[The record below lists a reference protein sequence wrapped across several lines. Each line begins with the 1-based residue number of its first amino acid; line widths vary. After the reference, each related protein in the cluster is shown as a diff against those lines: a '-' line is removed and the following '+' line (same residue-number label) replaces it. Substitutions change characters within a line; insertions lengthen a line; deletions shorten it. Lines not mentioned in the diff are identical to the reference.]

1 MSITFAVRRGRA
13 RLIVGLALLALG
25 LSLTVTAP
33 ASAQGTT
40 IRVPQDHATV
50 QAAVDAAGAGDLILI
65 DKGVY
70 GEEVFIAPEHPGNI
84 TIRGVDR
91 DEVIFDGNFELGTAI
106 EAQADNVVMEN
117 MSARNYT
124 GNGFYWQ
131 SVDGFRG
138 SYLTAYRIGVYAIFS
153 FDAVNG
159 VFEHSYASGSA
170 DAAWYVGQ
178 CHPCDITMRN
188 VIGEY
193 SALGYSGTNAGGN
206 LVIEDSLFQNNG
218 TGLVPNSLTTEANPP
233 QRELVIRNNVIKDN
247 SNLDT
252 PAKGLTATIV
262 GVGIGIAG
270 GNDNVVEGNTIT
282 GHSKYGVAIFPL
294 PEGAAQPD
302 GVVWVPR
309 GNKVVNNLVGDNAE
323 ADLTLVGGSGENNC
337 FGGNEP
343 AGDGSVATDPPELS
357 TVWSCDLPGTP
368 PGGSPQSA
376 AILAADYLQ
385 YGEFDQR
392 PQTSYEEMP
401 DAPPQEEMPAQQTS
415 EPDAAPDDSGGSSL
429 PATGGGALLSLLG
442 LGLAASGLRL
452 RRRV

>member
-13 RLIVGLALLALG
+13 RLVAGLALLALG
-25 LSLTVTAP
+25 LSLVVTSP

-50 QAAVDAAGAGDLILI
+50 QAAVDAAGAGDLILVDEGI
-65 DKGVY
+65 Y
-70 GEEVFIAPEHPGNI
+70 HEEVFIAPEHPGDI

-91 DEVIFDGNFELGTAI
+91 DEVVFDGQFELGTAI

-117 MSARNYT
+117 MSARNYS

-188 VIGEY
+188 VVGEY

-206 LVIEDSLFQNNG
+206 LVIEDSVFQNNG
-218 TGLVPNSLTTEANPP
+218 TGLVPNSLTTEADPP
-233 QRELVIRNNVIKDN
+233 QRELIIRNNVIKDN

-262 GVGIGIAG
+262 GVGVGIAG

-294 PEGAAQPD
+294 PEGAPD
-302 GVVWVPR
+302 GPVWVPS
-309 GNKVVNNLVGDNAE
+309 GNAVVENVLDGNEG
-323 ADLTLVGGSGENNC
+323 ADLTLVAGSGENNC
-337 FGGNEP
+337 FGGNTSP
-343 AGDGSVATDPPELS
+343 DGGSVTTDPPQLQDA
-357 TVWSCDLPGTP
+357 WSCELPGTA

-385 YGEFDQR
+385 YGELDQR
-392 PQTSYEEMP
+392 PQTSYEQMP
-401 DAPPQEEMPAQQTS
+401 DAPPQEEMPSQQQS
-415 EPDAAPDDSGGSSL
+415 EPDPAPEEQQSSL

-442 LGLAASGLRL
+442 LGLAVSGLRL
-452 RRRV
+452 RRR